1 MENTIK
7 ENLKLQLAKDIKR
20 INWDIEYYEAKLSEA
35 RYKMQIAEYALKQL
49 TSNANES
56 R

>member
-1 MENTIK
+1 MEEINK
-7 ENLKLQLAKDIKR
+7 EDLKLQLAKDIKS
-20 INWDIEYYEAKLSEA
+20 INYDIEYHEAKLSEA
-35 RYKMQIAEYALKQL
+35 RHKMQIAEYALRQL